1 MNTTTIVTE
10 DGLHGAAVQPHLPGH
25 YLSWGA
31 IIAGALCAAAISFV
45 LFTFGSAIGLSA
57 ISPWPTTGLS
67 PTAALVI
74 AALWAAIVQVVGFAS
89 GGYVAGRVRNSWGGV
104 VAHERRFRDGMH
116 GLIVWAVGL
125 LVGAAFVASAAGGLI
140 RTGAQATA
148 TLAAGTIGGLAAGP
162 MARGPMMADA
172 PRGATPADYAFDYLL
187 RPSTAAA
194 VPPAGA
200 PAQAATPPAAATP
213 AENAPAQISPPA
225 AAVGSGA
232 GQAQP
237 MIWRLSNAQEL
248 QPSVVRV
255 FADGLQAGTLPARDR
270 TYLASLVSMRTG
282 LSQAEAEKRVD
293 EAFQEAKEAEVKARA
308 AADKA
313 RKASLIAAFLA
324 AATLA
329 IGCAA
334 ACAGATAGG
343 RHRDEQTEIRL
354 FGSKYFW

>member
-1 MNTTTIVTE
+1 MTTTIVTE
-10 DGLHGAAVQPHLPGH
+10 DGLHGSSVQPHLPGH

-31 IIAGALCAAAISFV
+31 IVAGAICAAAISLV
-45 LFTFGSAIGLSA
+45 LFTFGSAVGLSVL
-57 ISPWPTTGLS
+57 SPWPNSGLA
-67 PTAALVI
+67 PMVVLIIAAIWAAL
-74 AALWAAIVQVVGFAS
+74 VQVVGFAA

-104 VAHERRFRDGMH
+104 VPHERRFRDGMH

-125 LVGAAFVASAAGGLI
+125 LIGAAFAASAVGGLI
-140 RTGAQATA
+140 HTGTQAAATLGAGAVGGAATGAM
-148 TLAAGTIGGLAAGP
+148 AGAQ
-162 MARGPMMADA
+162 
-172 PRGATPADYAFDYLL
+172 RGASPADYAFDYLM

-194 VPPAGA
+194 PVPAAGT
-200 PAQAATPPAAATP
+200 PAATPPAAT
-213 AENAPAQISPPA
+213 APAQIVPPM

-237 MIWRLSNAQEL
+237 MIWRLPNAQEL
-248 QPSVVRV
+248 QPSVVRI

-282 LSQAEAEKRVD
+282 MPQAEAEKRVD
-293 EAFQEAKEAEVKARA
+293 EAFQEAKDAEVKART

-313 RKASLIAAFLA
+313 RKASLLAAFLA

-329 IGCAA
+329 VGCAA
-334 ACAGATAGG
+334 ACAGATMGG

-354 FGSKYFW
+354 FGTKYFW